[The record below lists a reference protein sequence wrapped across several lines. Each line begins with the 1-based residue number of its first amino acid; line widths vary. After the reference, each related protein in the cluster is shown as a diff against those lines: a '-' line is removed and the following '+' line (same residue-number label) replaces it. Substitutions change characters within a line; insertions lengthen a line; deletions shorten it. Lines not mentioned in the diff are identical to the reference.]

1 MKFIT
6 CTLGLTNDL
15 IDGGQARAKLHL
27 CKAKPNHVLKTALA
41 LGWLLVNQVY
51 QGNYIKFLG
60 NPRVQVRP
68 HLKY

>member
-15 IDGGQARAKLHL
+15 IDSGQARAKLHL

-51 QGNYIKFLG
+51 IKFLG
-60 NPRVQVRP
+60 NPRVQVID
-68 HLKY
+68 LI